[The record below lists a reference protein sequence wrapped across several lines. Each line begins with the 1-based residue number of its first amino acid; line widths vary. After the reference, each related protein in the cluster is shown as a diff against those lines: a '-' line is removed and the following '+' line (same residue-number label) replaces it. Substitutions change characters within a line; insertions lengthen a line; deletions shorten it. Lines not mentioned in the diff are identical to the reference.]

1 MYTITILMYLT
12 LIAMV
17 GAYHMLQKA
26 AFRYLTRYVD
36 STPTP
41 VTLSMYNMSF
51 STPSLL
57 DTPSIWDFYDKWD
70 QAEDELLEQSIATY
84 EAEMDREWED
94 EIQGY
99 MFCDIATMMAL
110 TTENLYER
118 YEDLP
123 FTASM
128 IRSAKPGNRGIVV
141 MDNSDYE
148 RSVGTHN
155 HKDHNH
161 R

>member
-1 MYTITILMYLT
+1 
-12 LIAMV
+12 
-17 GAYHMLQKA
+17 
-26 AFRYLTRYVD
+26 
-36 STPTP
+36 
-41 VTLSMYNMSF
+41 
-51 STPSLL
+51 
-57 DTPSIWDFYDKWD
+57 
-70 QAEDELLEQSIATY
+70 
-84 EAEMDREWED
+84 
-94 EIQGY
+94 

-110 TTENLYER
+110 TTEDLYER

-128 IRSAKPGNRGIVV
+128 IRSAKPGKRGIVV

-155 HKDHNH
+155 HMDHNH